1 MAWHLW
7 TDKLLLAS
15 AACVLAGALLRGALA
30 LLARRLPAIAARR
43 AIWLVA
49 HGIVAATFM
58 LTLAPRP
65 AQLSLLPAL
74 TPPAVPAPQAP
85 APTASTTAPARARP
99 AAHAPA
105 MAADGEA
112 ASVPTSAQARLWQ
125 AFDLLAYAWSAI
137 YVAGLARAIWHLL
150 RVRRLWRALMAS
162 ARRLD
167 HAALRAH
174 GAFDAAQLAAMGRG
188 GLAVLETEA
197 PVSPM
202 LLGARRPT
210 LLLPHQLR
218 TFEPAQQHLIIEHE
232 LTHWRRHDPAWLAVA
247 ALLRTL
253 CWFAPGLRWLSAR
266 LAMAQELACDQR
278 VLAGR
283 PSLQRQ
289 QYALALMRQLRAQ
302 NLPAAALAFGGE
314 DGHSVAARIRLIRR
328 PIPAALG
335 THGACL
341 LAVLFGAVLAV
352 PVLLQPVLAMPV
364 ATGAR
369 PLAPMARG
377 SAPALAAAPWRYPLE
392 HMRVT
397 GFYGVRRGALPI
409 HHGIDLVAPPGT
421 PVHAV
426 AAGTVLAAGPLAEN
440 EGRYGTAVIIDHG
453 GLRTLY
459 AHLQGTAVQ
468 AGQQVAA
475 GQILG
480 ASGASGLATG
490 PHLHVEVRR
499 GDARVDPQTM
509 LAGLDQLATSR
520 ALRVRH
526 QQLGH

>member
-15 AACVLAGALLRGALA
+15 AACVLASALLRGALA

-65 AQLSLLPAL
+65 ARLSLLPAL
-74 TPPAVPAPQAP
+74 TPPSGTAQQAHPPSLTVTTTSANTTHDMQAARAP
-85 APTASTTAPARARP
+85 AMAPARAADLDP
-99 AAHAPA
+99 AGASAPA
-105 MAADGEA
+105 YLRT
-112 ASVPTSAQARLWQ
+112 SVWQ
-125 AFDLLAYAWSAI
+125 AFDLLACAWSAI
-137 YVAGLARAIWHLL
+137 YLAGLARAIWRLS
-150 RVRRLWRALMAS
+150 RARRLWRALLVG

-167 HAALRAH
+167 HAALQAH

-202 LLGARRPT
+202 LLGARRPM
-210 LLLPHQLR
+210 LLLPRQLR

-232 LTHWRRHDPAWLAVA
+232 FTHWRRHDPAWLAVA
-247 ALLRTL
+247 PLLRTL

-283 PSLQRQ
+283 PSFQRQ

-302 NLPAAALAFGGE
+302 NLPTAALAFGGE
-314 DGHSVAARIRLIRR
+314 DGHSVAARIRLIRQ

-335 THGACL
+335 TQGACL

-352 PVLLQPVLAMPV
+352 PVLLQPVLAMPA

-369 PLAPMARG
+369 PLAPIAWRP
-377 SAPALAAAPWRYPLE
+377 APAQAAAPWRYPLE

-397 GFYGVRRGALPI
+397 GFYGVRRGTLPI
-409 HHGIDLVAPPGT
+409 HHGIDLVAAPGT

-426 AAGTVLAAGPLAEN
+426 AAGTVLAAGP
-440 EGRYGTAVIIDHG
+440 
-453 GLRTLY
+453 
-459 AHLQGTAVQ
+459 
-468 AGQQVAA
+468 
-475 GQILG
+475 
-480 ASGASGLATG
+480 
-490 PHLHVEVRR
+490 
-499 GDARVDPQTM
+499 
-509 LAGLDQLATSR
+509 
-520 ALRVRH
+520 
-526 QQLGH
+526 